1 MSSNSFTIGFSPCP
15 NDSFIFDALV
25 NNKIDTEGIVFK
37 PCIEDIEAL
46 NRHALLKEP
55 DITKLSFFAFADI
68 ADDYQLLDAGSALG
82 NNCGPILISRKKYD
96 LKDIDELSIA
106 IPGKYTTANSLFS
119 IAFPNAKN
127 KKEVLFSEIEDAI
140 LKSRVDAGVIIHES
154 RFTYKEKG
162 LVKIIDLGEYWE
174 SEMKLPVPLGGI
186 AIKRNIPE
194 VMKQKINA
202 LVKKSVAFA
211 FQNPGS
217 SKDYVKK
224 HAQEMDDKVIN
235 EHIRLY
241 VNNFSL
247 DLGNEGKNAILKYFE
262 RTRQAGLTKNTGDT
276 IFLNNIQ

>member
-1 MSSNSFTIGFSPCP
+1 
-15 NDSFIFDALV
+15 
-25 NNKIDTEGIVFK
+25 
-37 PCIEDIEAL
+37 
-46 NRHALLKEP
+46 
-55 DITKLSFFAFADI
+55 
-68 ADDYQLLDAGSALG
+68 
-82 NNCGPILISRKKYD
+82 
-96 LKDIDELSIA
+96 
-106 IPGKYTTANSLFS
+106 
-119 IAFPNAKN
+119 
-127 KKEVLFSEIEDAI
+127 
-140 LKSRVDAGVIIHES
+140 
-154 RFTYKEKG
+154 
-162 LVKIIDLGEYWE
+162 
-174 SEMKLPVPLGGI
+174 MKLPVPLGGI